1 MKPLLIP
8 CWQPHERPR
17 NRGPWFLPHRNC
29 QVIND
34 CSFTFCLFLAV
45 LDLPC
50 CRSVLVAE
58 SRGYSLAEAL
68 GLLTAAA
75 SLVAE
80 HGLSGAQASVV
91 PVHELSRPWHVK
103 SSWTRDRTHV
113 PCIGR
118 WILNHQT
125 TREVLNDCSLK
136 MLSFG

>member
-1 MKPLLIP
+1 MEFGLL
-8 CWQPHERPR
+8 
-17 NRGPWFLPHRNC
+17 
-29 QVIND
+29 
-34 CSFTFCLFLAV
+34 
-45 LDLPC
+45 
-50 CRSVLVAE
+50 LVVE
-58 SRGYSLAEAL
+58 L
-68 GLLTAAA
+68 GLLLVVELGLLILVV

-80 HGLSGAQASVV
+80 NWLSGAQASVI
-91 PVHELSRPWHVK
+91 PVHEFSCPWHVE

>member
-1 MKPLLIP
+1 M
-8 CWQPHERPR
+8 
-17 NRGPWFLPHRNC
+17 
-29 QVIND
+29 
-34 CSFTFCLFLAV
+34 
-45 LDLPC
+45 
-50 CRSVLVAE
+50 

-118 WILNHQT
+118 WILKHQT

>member
-1 MKPLLIP
+1 MS
-8 CWQPHERPR
+8 
-17 NRGPWFLPHRNC
+17 RGH
-29 QVIND
+29 
-34 CSFTFCLFLAV
+34 S
-45 LDLPC
+45 
-50 CRSVLVAE
+50 LVA
-58 SRGYSLAEAL
+58 AH

-75 SLVAE
+75 SLAAE

-91 PVHELSRPWHVK
+91 AVHELSCPWHVE

-118 WILNHQT
+118 WILNHCT